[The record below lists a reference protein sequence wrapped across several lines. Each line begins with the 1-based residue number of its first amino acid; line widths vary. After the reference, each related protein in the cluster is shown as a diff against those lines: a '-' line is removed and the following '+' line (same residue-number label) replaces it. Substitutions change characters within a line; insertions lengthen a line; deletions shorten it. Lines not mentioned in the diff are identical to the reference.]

1 MASNQYRILPIQG
14 ANDQRQVSEVVNNA
28 MQGKTNNFGSVVL
41 VNSGTETTLTDER
54 LGFNSVVL
62 LTPRS
67 LNAANEI
74 DHIFIKTKN
83 KGSCII
89 GHRNHGHADVL
100 LDYVIVG

>member
-14 ANDQRQVSEVVNNA
+14 AIDQRQVSEVVNNA
-28 MQGKTNNFGSVVL
+28 MQGKTNNFGDVVL
-41 VNSGTETTLTDER
+41 VSSGIETTLTDER

-67 LNAANEI
+67 SNAASEI
-74 DHIFIKTKN
+74 NYIFIKTKN
-83 KGSCII
+83 KGSCVI
-89 GHRNHGHADVL
+89 GHRNHGLADVL